1 MLIGGIY
8 KTKENRVIII
18 LEKTD
23 DMIMLYKLNMSAS
36 VLKRYFCI
44 DCLKRSLQDEHFE
57 NHVMYSNVKET
68 EENNDGYFGQVPDE
82 LWKNIKD
89 KIEKFKNK

>member
-23 DMIMLYKLNMSAS
+23 DTIMWYKLNMSAS
-36 VLKRYFCI
+36 IFKRYFCI
-44 DCLKRSLQDEHFE
+44 DCLERSLQDEHFE

-68 EENNDGYFGQVPDE
+68 EKNNDGYFGQIPDDS
-82 LWKNIKD
+82 WKNIKD
-89 KIEKFKNK
+89 KMEKFKNK